1 MRGGQTELVAKAG
14 SDTVYDVSIW
24 FKEDEDD
31 IMYGD
36 LGDA

>member
-1 MRGGQTELVAKAG
+1 
-14 SDTVYDVSIW
+14 VSIW

-36 LGDA
+36 LGDAWEQRKSR